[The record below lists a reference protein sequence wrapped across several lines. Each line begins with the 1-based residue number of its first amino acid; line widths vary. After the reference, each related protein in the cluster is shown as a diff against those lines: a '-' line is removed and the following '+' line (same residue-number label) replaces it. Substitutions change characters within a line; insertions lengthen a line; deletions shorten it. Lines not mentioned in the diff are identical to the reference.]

1 MQSKVSPYHLASR
14 AKQEVVISAT
24 SMSSSVTGNVAGY
37 KGIYNFYNIG
47 ANNSTVA
54 GGAIAN
60 GLNWAST
67 GSTYMRPWNNRY
79 RSIVGGASYIGK
91 NYINVGQNTLY
102 LQKFNVTEKNR
113 YEHQYMGN
121 VEAPN
126 SEATKT
132 NAAYGEEKKD
142 TPLQFSIPVYK
153 NMPTEACPVPSGGLN
168 PNNYLKTLKVKDHA
182 FTSKFA
188 LGDDGSKVY
197 KLTVANNVESINI
210 TATAVS
216 SLSSVSG
223 TGTKQLS
230 VGTKTFTV
238 KVTSESGSVRNYK
251 IKVTRSAS

>member
-1 MQSKVSPYHLASR
+1 
-14 AKQEVVISAT
+14 
-24 SMSSSVTGNVAGY
+24 
-37 KGIYNFYNIG
+37 
-47 ANNSTVA
+47 
-54 GGAIAN
+54 
-60 GLNWAST
+60 
-67 GSTYMRPWNNRY
+67 MRPWNNRY

-153 NMPTEACPVPSGGLN
+153 NMPAEACPVPSGGLN